1 MPVLGSSASASP
13 QTLPVASP
21 FDELE
26 QTLPASVPPKLE
38 THGHSSSN
46 STALSED
53 TWPLNIPP
61 PELLH
66 HLVETVFNCVPLAT
80 RLIHRATFMTNLAK
94 PPSSPDFPHVN
105 LLHAMSAL
113 ASLYTPIVTLN
124 SVQVN
129 AKLHEGGTAAISAGF
144 IKRTS
149 FSSTVRYQPK
159 KVEDIEADREYDFA
173 SIHAKWCNMGIGPAV
188 QRGDSLIQQVQ
199 ACIICCWLFHSRGK
213 DVFASGW
220 SKVAIDVLSS
230 LGLSV
235 SPGME
240 PLSRIPTQYLF
251 SIPSS
256 TTPIES
262 ELRRNIFWMAYS
274 MERIFNAS
282 NVFPLHIMDEDC
294 SQLMPSRLIDFN
306 AGKFVP
312 IKGRQSLFSHDMLLI
327 HPRLSTDS
335 FTLCIKATTLLGKV
349 KVFNG
354 RFRCRFTDGGDRQGR
369 FPVGGPSRSSKDA
382 VMTINPT
389 DTDEFKALDSLIEAF
404 TASIPREFNDP
415 VGIYSGLK
423 LDATLYMAHMIPHM
437 AMIILHDPHANVF
450 SLQDPSAARLL
461 SATRAILDLIY
472 KICGT
477 TFDLLYLDHWSSTPW
492 FMAGVTLIRF
502 LNARTA
508 QGDEPEIQ
516 KLTEELGAVK

>member
-1 MPVLGSSASASP
+1 MPVLGSSTSAPP
-13 QTLPVASP
+13 QTLATAFA
-21 FDELE
+21 FDESE
-26 QTLPASVPPKLE
+26 QTLPTSASPGLE
-38 THGHSSSN
+38 THWNSYSSKA
-46 STALSED
+46 ALSED
-53 TWPLNIPP
+53 IWPLNIPP

-80 RLIHRATFMTNLAK
+80 RLIHRPTFMTNLAK
-94 PPSSPDFPHVN
+94 PPSSLDFPHVN

-129 AKLHEGGTAAISAGF
+129 AKLHEGGAAAISAGF

-149 FSSTVRYQPK
+149 FSSPIRYQPK

-173 SIHAKWCNMGIGPAV
+173 SIHTKWCNTGIGPAV
-188 QRGDSLIQQVQ
+188 QRGDSLLQQ
-199 ACIICCWLFHSRGK
+199 
-213 DVFASGW
+213 ASGW
-220 SKVAIDVLSS
+220 SKLAIDVLSS
-230 LGLSV
+230 LGLGV

-240 PLSRIPTQYLF
+240 PLSRIPAQFLF
-251 SIPSS
+251 SIPPSK
-256 TTPIES
+256 TPVES
-262 ELRRNIFWMAYS
+262 ELRRNIFWIAYS
-274 MERIFNAS
+274 MERVFNAT

-306 AGKFVP
+306 AGEFVP
-312 IKGRQSLFSHDMLLI
+312 NQGRQRLFSHDMLLT
-327 HPRLSTDS
+327 HPRLGTDS
-335 FTLCIKATTLLGKV
+335 FTLYVKATTLLGKV
-349 KVFNG
+349 KIFNG
-354 RFRCRFTDGGDRQGR
+354 RFRSRFTDSDDGQGR
-369 FPVGGPSRSSKDA
+369 LPVDGPSRSSKDA

-389 DTDEFKALDSLIEAF
+389 DTDEF
-404 TASIPREFNDP
+404 NDP
-415 VGIYSGLK
+415 IGIYSGLK

-472 KICGT
+472 KVCGT
-477 TFDLLYLDHWSSTPW
+477 TFGLLYLDHRSSTPW

-508 QGDEPEIQ
+508 QGDELEVQ
-516 KLTEELGAVK
+516 RLTEELGAVK